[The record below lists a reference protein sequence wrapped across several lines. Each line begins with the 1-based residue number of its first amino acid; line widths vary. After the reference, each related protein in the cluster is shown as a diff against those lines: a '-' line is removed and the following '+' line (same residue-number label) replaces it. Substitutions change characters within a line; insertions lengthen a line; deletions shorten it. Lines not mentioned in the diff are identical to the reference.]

1 VTDALERMG
10 CEIRKDENAVGIR
23 AAGRLRSAGTVTT
36 APYPGFPTDAQPPLM
51 AACLRCEGM
60 TVFVETMFEN
70 RFRHAG
76 ELRRMGADIRREGRV
91 AIVTGVPI
99 LHGTTVEASDL
110 RGGAALA
117 VAALGAQGETELTGM
132 QHVLRGY
139 ENLASDLRKLGAA
152 IEER

>member
-1 VTDALERMG
+1 
-10 CEIRKDENAVGIR
+10 
-23 AAGRLRSAGTVTT
+23 
-36 APYPGFPTDAQPPLM
+36 
-51 AACLRCEGM
+51 
-60 TVFVETMFEN
+60 
-70 RFRHAG
+70 
-76 ELRRMGADIRREGRV
+76 MGADIRREGRV